1 MLGWAI
7 GVGGMG
13 LDDFVRLTPSE
24 FSAVVEHVNR
34 REDTRSRDGW
44 EQARVVAK
52 MAVQPYMKKDVRLE
66 EFMPL
71 PWDGKA
77 ERAPEVSREE
87 DKKRLEGLLERMR
100 SQKL

>member
-1 MLGWAI
+1 M
-7 GVGGMG
+7 GVGGVS

-24 FSAVVEHVNR
+24 FSAVAEHVNR

-44 EQARVVAK
+44 EQTRVVAK
-52 MAVQPYMKKDVRLE
+52 MAVQPYMKKNVRLE

-71 PWDGKA
+71 PWDGKT

-87 DKKRLEGLLERMR
+87 DKKRLEGLLKRMR
-100 SQKL
+100 SKES